1 MIYLPLLSHNVQQS
15 TIPHAAAKSVAEIGV
30 SKIPRSRHTLFSR
43 VFLSV
48 LDPHFF
54 GGCWP
59 TRSAAPAVL
68 WRFGRGHRKVRR
80 DLWGTGYANLVR
92 AATILRLAS
101 SGGREN
107 LTLPEA
113 AIMATVPT
121 PVVFKTFTFLI
132 THGAYRL
139 SVLRYIRTIA
149 TSEALARAN
158 HADLPLVFVSRVP
171 IGRTAS

>member
-1 MIYLPLLSHNVQQS
+1 MNHSPLLSHNVQQS
-15 TIPHAAAKSVAEIGV
+15 TILHATAKSVAGIGTPRTTLEPTHAPTAWFFVGTRPPFTWVLLAYLAIGIYSVMVARAGQPQGWSV
-30 SKIPRSRHTLFSR
+30 SKVADSSNSARATTMRLEPRVGSDNLSTL
-43 VFLSV
+43 
-48 LDPHFF
+48 
-54 GGCWP
+54 
-59 TRSAAPAVL
+59 
-68 WRFGRGHRKVRR
+68 
-80 DLWGTGYANLVR
+80 
-92 AATILRLAS
+92 
-101 SGGREN
+101 
-107 LTLPEA
+107 EA